1 MPEFEQVSTTSTTT
15 TQPTSVIVQQQPLAM
30 QPSTQAAALQV
41 NDVAFGPAY
50 YIFIFILCRPVVVEC
65 PYCHYVGPTEVKRQ
79 VGPLLYDL

>member
-50 YIFIFILCRPVVVEC
+50 YI
-65 PYCHYVGPTEVKRQ
+65 
-79 VGPLLYDL
+79 